1 MHSRTQEGVVLS
13 SIYLQQRGRSKNDA
27 QVNLS
32 VYISGEAIHLLDTK
46 IASLS
51 HTMTQQAK

>member
-1 MHSRTQEGVVLS
+1 MHSRSQEGVVLS
-13 SIYLQQRGRSKNDA
+13 SIYLQQHGRSKNDA

-32 VYISGEAIHLLDTK
+32 VHISGEAIHLLDTE

-51 HTMTQQAK
+51 YTPTQQAK